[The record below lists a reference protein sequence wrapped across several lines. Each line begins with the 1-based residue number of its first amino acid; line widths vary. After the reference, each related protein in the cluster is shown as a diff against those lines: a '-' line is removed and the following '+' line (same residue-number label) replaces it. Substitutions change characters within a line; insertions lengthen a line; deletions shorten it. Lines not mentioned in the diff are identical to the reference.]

1 MLKELLKYYIK
12 SPKFKYLFLYL
23 CICLFIYP
31 FENIG
36 VSILNSKIF
45 PLLGKP
51 ESNKLLVYAI
61 ILFVTVYSFK
71 IIKDYSLINITPYIT
86 NSIRKS
92 YFENILKKY
101 KKNFEYTKNGELL
114 NKLILVPD
122 LFRDEVVKDL
132 IENALPQTFGIIFSM
147 VFLYKIDKTIV
158 KYILFMLIPIIII
171 LVSLNKNVGI
181 TLNYFNERSIQLDF
195 FSENITNL
203 FNIYITN
210 SIDNNL
216 LKHKNITNKLLNSY
230 NPYIIFDST
239 FTIFSKIIYLI
250 VTILVII
257 KIKHNFISKTYDYS
271 TVILLLTN
279 LIMVLRNCV
288 NIILI
293 LYFSIRTYSSL
304 EILTGNILNKNIDG
318 TKQID
323 INMIQFNNITFK
335 YPKTQSN
342 ILENMNLDIKL
353 GDKVVIFGKSGS
365 GKSTIFKLLMGFFS
379 PINGKILVNDSNVND
394 LDLTYYRNQFAYI
407 GQDTKLFDMSV
418 MDNIKYSINTTN
430 EEVYALMSKY
440 KINRIYEKLEKGLET
455 NAGTDGNNLSGGQKQ
470 MVLILRALLKKPKIY
485 LFDEPTAALDPNTG
499 KIIYTILR
507 DINETTLVISHDI
520 NIKDY
525 FPIVY
530 NLEDK
535 GLVKEK

>member
-12 SPKFKYLFLYL
+12 SPKFKYLFLYIFL
-23 CICLFIYP
+23 CLFIYP
-31 FENIG
+31 LENIG
-36 VSILNSKIF
+36 LSKLNSKIY
-45 PLLGKP
+45 PLLGNS
-51 ESNKLLVYAI
+51 ESNKLLVYLI
-61 ILFVTVYSFK
+61 ILFVTIYSFK
-71 IIKDYSLINITPYIT
+71 IIKDYVKINVNPYMVE
-86 NSIRKS
+86 SIRKS
-92 YFENILKKY
+92 YFENILNKY
-101 KKNFEYTKNGELL
+101 KKNFEYTKNGTLL
-114 NKLILVPD
+114 NQLIVYPDILKNILYELFNYIIPELFGLVVSLGFIYKHD
-122 LFRDEVVKDL
+122 HNILKYV
-132 IENALPQTFGIIFSM
+132 GIICIPLVIIYINRGYLTRIHSEHLKYRDIQINLFSDNISNLFQIYITDSINKSINNTYTFHKKFIK
-147 VFLYKIDKTIV
+147 VYKKYIIYDSFIIISYKILYLV
-158 KYILFMLIPIIII
+158 CII
-171 LVSLNKNVGI
+171 LVINYIKKAFINKDYSYEKVILVLSISMLTIKNIVNIGI
-181 TLNYFNERSIQLDF
+181 TTYDAFKHYGALGD
-195 FSENITNL
+195 NI
-203 FNIYITN
+203 
-210 SIDNNL
+210 NNL
-216 LKHKNITNKLLNSY
+216 
-230 NPYIIFDST
+230 
-239 FTIFSKIIYLI
+239 
-250 VTILVII
+250 
-257 KIKHNFISKTYDYS
+257 
-271 TVILLLTN
+271 
-279 LIMVLRNCV
+279 
-288 NIILI
+288 
-293 LYFSIRTYSSL
+293 
-304 EILTGNILNKNIDG
+304 LNKNIDG

-379 PINGKILVNDSNVND
+379 PTNSKILVNDSNIND
-394 LDLTYYRNQFAYI
+394 LDLTYYRNQFAYV

-418 MDNIKYSINTTN
+418 LDNIKYSLTVTN
-430 EEVYALMSKY
+430 EEVYALISKY
-440 KINRIYEKLEKGLET
+440 KITTVYEKLEKGLET

-535 GLVKEK
+535 RLVKEK